1 MNQPVLPVFSSGASL
16 GAFYPSLRPRV
27 PAGRRLSDSSSLGI
41 HPDHLASLRY
51 IIQSGAGLAI
61 GAAIAATGL
70 LGLAEKYQH
79 TVSRIGPLLKRKFL
93 GDKLH
98 LGVRSADELQ
108 AQNRHFWQAYRNAGF
123 SLALF
128 MAGLLAISMLLNQ
141 SSFSLYIA
149 GLGIGIAVL
158 GTMSGLLGIKGLM
171 VARRLQQRAE
181 KAAAL
186 LDAQPDQHDEESI
199 LHPSAPPRVVW
210 ASNRHRTTTRS
221 QSQSLV
227 RRSLSV
233 PR

>member
-1 MNQPVLPVFSSGASL
+1 MRFILLFVLGSL
-16 GAFYPSLRPRV
+16 LVVGSQVAL
-27 PAGRRLSDSSSLGI
+27 SLGI

-51 IIQSGAGLAI
+51 IIQSGTGLAI
-61 GAAIAATGL
+61 GTAIAATGL

-108 AQNRHFWQAYRNAGF
+108 AQIRHFWQSYRNAGF

-128 MAGLLAISMLLNQ
+128 MAGLLTISILLSQ

-158 GTMSGLLGIKGLM
+158 GAVSGLLGIKGLI
-171 VARRLQQRAE
+171 VARRLQQIAE
-181 KAAAL
+181 KDAAL
-186 LDAQPDQHDEESI
+186 LEAQPDQRDEEPI

-210 ASNRHRTTTRS
+210 ASDRHRPTTRS
-221 QSQSLV
+221 RSRSLA
-227 RRSLSV
+227 RRSLSA